1 MAHHRDRGVGGDA
14 LRRVHVERVGEA
26 DPLHHRIARLQLVE
40 GAVARLHLDPRRVG
54 RDDAGDIVVVEA
66 AVLVVL
72 GPADLVALMQLDL
85 LALGEL
91 HRVGLVDRRYLL
103 RIEGPYPVAD
113 LDLNAPLRVDAEHV
127 IGAGAEA
134 ELAHGMAQVDH
145 LAGLIGMRVAEFL
158 ARDVDLVEDRGDD
171 AVPFQRALRG
181 EAVLDA
187 HVELCARDAARREH
201 RGGLALF
208 GG

>member
-1 MAHHRDRGVGGDA
+1 
-14 LRRVHVERVGEA
+14 
-26 DPLHHRIARLQLVE
+26 
-40 GAVARLHLDPRRVG
+40 
-54 RDDAGDIVVVEA
+54 
-66 AVLVVL
+66 
-72 GPADLVALMQLDL
+72 MQLDL

-113 LDLNAPLRVDAEHV
+113 LDLNAALRVDAEHV

-134 ELAHGMAQVDH
+134 EFAHGMAQVDH
-145 LAGLIGMRVAEFL
+145 LARLVGMRVAQFL
-158 ARDVDLVEDRGDD
+158 TRDVDLVEDGRND
-171 AVPFQRALRG
+171 ALALQRPLRG

-187 HVELCARDAARREH
+187 HVELGAGDAARGEH

>member
-1 MAHHRDRGVGGDA
+1 MDKIRKNDEVIVLAGKDKGKRGVVS
-14 LRRVHVERVGEA
+14 R
-26 DPLHHRIARLQLVE
+26 
-40 GAVARLHLDPRRVG
+40 
-54 RDDAGDIVVVEA
+54 
-66 AVLVVL
+66 
-72 GPADLVALMQLDL
+72 
-85 LALGEL
+85 
-91 HRVGLVDRRYLL
+91 
-103 RIEGPYPVAD
+103 
-113 LDLNAPLRVDAEHV
+113 RVDAEHV